1 MNTPKSLRLQIGIF
15 GRRNVGKSS
24 ILNALTRQ
32 DVSIVSSEKGTTT
45 DPVEKAMELQPLGP
59 VLFIDTAGIDDEGEL
74 GALRVQKTR
83 AIYDRCDLALIV
95 TDGVWGEDEIQLVE
109 TFRRRQTPLIA
120 VLNQSDC
127 HSYDVLQAQLSS
139 EGIDTVVM
147 SMRDGVG
154 VESLL
159 ESMIAHAPSE
169 FLESRSML
177 EGLVAPNDHVLLVVP
192 IDKEAPK
199 GRLILPQVQTIRAIL
214 DSAATCTV
222 CRETQVAQT
231 IASMKAAP
239 KLVITDSQVFET
251 VNAQLPRE
259 IPLTGFSVLFAR
271 LKGDL
276 KTLAEG
282 AKKISSLR
290 EGDKVLIAEACTHHP
305 IQEDIGRVKLPNW
318 LRKAVGV
325 DLQIDVMSGVAFPEN
340 LGEYDLVIHCGA
352 CMWNRRQMLSRIHK
366 AQRAG
371 VSMTNYGL
379 AIAAIHG
386 ILARALEPFGL

>member
-83 AIYDRCDLALIV
+83 AVYDRCDLALIV

-109 TFRRRQTPLIA
+109 TFRCRQTPLIA

-127 HSYDVLQAQLSS
+127 HSYDALQAQLSS

-177 EGLVAPNDHVLLVVP
+177 EGLVAPNDHVLLVIP

-318 LRKAVGV
+318 LRKAVGG

-371 VSMTNYGL
+371 VPMTNYGL
-379 AIAAIHG
+379 AIAAFHG